1 MGPLLLLSGGVFL
14 GWTLG
19 ANDAANV
26 FGAAVASRII
36 TFRRAAALCSAAV
49 LAGAYWQGQAGM
61 DTYRGLIAEQELV
74 VLLVTALAAGVT
86 AVTAA
91 MMT

>member
-1 MGPLLLLSGGVFL
+1 
-14 GWTLG
+14 
-19 ANDAANV
+19 
-26 FGAAVASRII
+26 
-36 TFRRAAALCSAAV
+36 
-49 LAGAYWQGQAGM
+49 M